1 MRFKPTSRRR
11 LTAGV
16 ACMATAASMALAAC
30 GSDDAASDRTTGAS
44 GNGGERPLIV
54 TINKLGTTGYMVD
67 LARGF
72 RAAAKTEG
80 AESRAVNVELD
91 ANRTLTEL
99 RSAIASGA
107 KGIAITVPDQKLGP
121 AVTKIAEQAGVP
133 LVATNDTIEDGSGEP
148 VPFIGFDNA
157 RMGELV
163 GADAAR
169 RLNEAGWVRAGEKV
183 GVLSIEVQTL
193 SVCQD
198 RTDAATE
205 QMLANVEGLERSDIL
220 HVPYDG
226 SSDAALKAVPGVI
239 TAHPDVKHW
248 VAYAC
253 SDDGVTGALRAL
265 GQANVSNDDIIG
277 VGLGAYL
284 ACPEWKSGR
293 PTGLKSALYLDG
305 ADVGEMAVRALLT
318 SIEDG
323 SPLPENEFAPVE
335 MVDPDTYRQAG
346 LQC

>member
-1 MRFKPTSRRR
+1 MKVNRSGRRS
-11 LTAGV
+11 LAAGV
-16 ACMATAASMALAAC
+16 ACLATVLALGAC
-30 GSDDAASDRTTGAS
+30 GSDDASDGSTNA
-44 GNGGERPLIV
+44 GNSGGEQPLLV
-54 TINKLGTTGYMVD
+54 SINKLGTTGYMID

-72 RAAAKTEG
+72 RAQAAD
-80 AESRAVNVELD
+80 SDVRARTINVELD
-91 ANRTLTEL
+91 SDRTLTEL

-107 KGIAITVPDQKLGP
+107 RGIAITVPDQKLGP
-121 AVTKIAEQAGVP
+121 AVVKIAEQAGVP
-133 LVATNDTIEDGSGEP
+133 LVATNDTIEDQDGRP

-169 RLNEAGWVRAGEKV
+169 RLNEAGWVEDGRSV
-183 GVLSIEVQTL
+183 GVLSVEVQTL

-205 QMLANVEGLERSDIL
+205 QMLENVDGLDRSDIF

-226 SSDAALKAVPGVI
+226 SSDAALRAVPGVI
-239 TAHPDVKHW
+239 TAHPDVDHW
-248 VAYAC
+248 VVYAC

-265 GQANVSNDDIIG
+265 SQADVSTDDIIG

-293 PTGLKSALYLDG
+293 ETGMKSALYLDG
-305 ADVGEMAVRALLT
+305 ADVGAMAVRALA
-318 SIEDG
+318 EAAGG
-323 SPLPENEFAPVE
+323 SPLAENEFAPVE
-335 MVDPDTYRQAG
+335 MVDPDSYREAG
-346 LQC
+346 LKC